1 MKNLF
6 IATLMITGISVF
18 ANNEEKTL
26 AQKKIDMP
34 GKACCQFTATNASGE
49 TVSARACEETGDTL
63 AGAAAALARACARA
77 KKAAEFT
84 VNNM

>member
-6 IATLMITGISVF
+6 IATLMITGVSVF
-18 ANNEEKTL
+18 ANNEEKPL
-26 AQKKIDMP
+26 AQIDMP